1 MGEQNDPMKNDEL
14 ERVPED
20 TIQNLRL
27 VSSIG
32 IKGTV
37 RFKSPFMKKMTMPD
51 SQWYP

>member
-37 RFKSPFMKKMTMPD
+37 RLFQVTLYEKK
-51 SQWYP
+51 